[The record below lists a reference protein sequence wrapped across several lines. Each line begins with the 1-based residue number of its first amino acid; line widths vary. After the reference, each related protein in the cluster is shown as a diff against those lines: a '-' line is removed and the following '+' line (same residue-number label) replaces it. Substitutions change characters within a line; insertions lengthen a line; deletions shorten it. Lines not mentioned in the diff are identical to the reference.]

1 MGSLGEVI
9 KKMAVGANDANAPTS
24 VLFGTVTSIN
34 PLEITVEQKLKLTKE
49 FLVLTKNVKDYT
61 VDVSVEWETE
71 NKSLNANH
79 SHTLNG
85 DISVSSNAE
94 VNPNPDNIAVAEV
107 NPNPDNIAVDIRNE
121 VSNNIGIEQKNIN
134 LIHSHSITGKKTM
147 TIYNGL
153 KLNDNVILI
162 QQQGG
167 NNFVV
172 LDKF

>member
-1 MGSLGEVI
+1 MSSSLGEVI

-24 VLFGTVTSIN
+24 VLFGTVTSVE

-61 VDVSVEWETE
+61 VNVTMDWNTETT
-71 NKSLNANH
+71 SLNANH
-79 SHTLNG
+79 SHSTEVNSN
-85 DISVSSNAE
+85 ISVSSDIS
-94 VNPNPDNIAVAEV
+94 PNDNNQKITNNVTG
-107 NPNPDNIAVDIRNE
+107 E
-121 VSNNIGIEQKNIN
+121 VSVSVEQKNID
-134 LIHSHSITGKKTM
+134 LTHKHSIKGTKSIM
-147 TIYNGL
+147 VHNAL
-153 KLNDNVILI
+153 KINDNVILI

>member
-24 VLFGTVTSIN
+24 VLFGTVTSVN

-61 VDVSVEWETE
+61 VDVSVDWETE

-94 VNPNPDNIAVAEV
+94 VNTNPDNIT
-107 NPNPDNIAVDIRNE
+107 VDIKNE

-134 LIHSHSITGKKTM
+134 LTHSHSITGKKTM

>member
-1 MGSLGEVI
+1 MGSSLGEII

-24 VLFGTVTSIN
+24 VLFGTVTSVN

-61 VDVSVEWETE
+61 VDVSLDWETE
-71 NKSLNANH
+71 NKTLNANH
-79 SHTLNG
+79 NHTLDGNV
-85 DISVSSNAE
+85 SVTSNAQ
-94 VNPNPDNIAVAEV
+94 VSPNPDNIAV
-107 NPNPDNIAVDIRNE
+107 NIKNE
-121 VSNNIGIEQKNIN
+121 VSKNIEVEQKNID
-134 LIHSHSITGKKTM
+134 LAHSHSITGKKTM

>member
-61 VDVSVEWETE
+61 VDVSVDWETE

-94 VNPNPDNIAVAEV
+94 VNPNPDNIAV
-107 NPNPDNIAVDIRNE
+107 DIRNE
-121 VSNNIGIEQKNIN
+121 VSNNIGIKQKNIN
-134 LIHSHSITGKKTM
+134 LTHSHSITGKKTM

>member
-1 MGSLGEVI
+1 MGSSLGEVI

-24 VLFGTVTSIN
+24 VLFGTVTSVN

-61 VDVSVEWETE
+61 VDVSVEWATE
-71 NKSLNANH
+71 NKTLNANH
-79 SHTLNG
+79 NHTLDGN
-85 DISVSSNAE
+85 VLVTSNAQ
-94 VNPNPDNIAVAEV
+94 VSPNPDNIAVSINNEV
-107 NPNPDNIAVDIRNE
+107 NNSLTV
-121 VSNNIGIEQKNIN
+121 EQKNIN
-134 LIHSHSITGKKTM
+134 LSHNHSISGTKQI
-147 TIYNGL
+147 TIHNGL
-153 KLNDNVILI
+153 KLNDNVILL

>member
-1 MGSLGEVI
+1 MGSSLGEVI

-24 VLFGTVTSIN
+24 VLFGTVTSVN

-61 VDVSVEWETE
+61 VDVSVEWATE
-71 NKSLNANH
+71 NKTLNANH
-79 SHTLNG
+79 NHTLSGN
-85 DISVSSNAE
+85 VSITSTAQ
-94 VNPNPDNIAVAEV
+94 VDPNPDNIAVSINNEV
-107 NPNPDNIAVDIRNE
+107 NNSLTV
-121 VSNNIGIEQKNIN
+121 EQKNIN
-134 LIHSHSITGKKTM
+134 LSHNHSISGTKQI
-147 TIYNGL
+147 TIHNGL
-153 KLNDNVILI
+153 KLNDNVILL

>member
-1 MGSLGEVI
+1 MGSSLGLSEII
-9 KKMAVGANDANAPTS
+9 KRMAVGANNASAPTS

-61 VDVSVEWETE
+61 VDVSVNWQTE
-71 NKSLNANH
+71 NKTLNANH
-79 SHTLNG
+79 SHELSG
-85 DISVSSNAE
+85 DIEIISNSQVS
-94 VNPNPDNIAVAEV
+94 PNPDNITVSTS
-107 NPNPDNIAVDIRNE
+107 NE
-121 VSNNIGIEQKNIN
+121 VTNGLKVKNKNIN
-134 LIHSHSITGKKTM
+134 LSHNHSISGKKQM
-147 TIYNGL
+147 IIHNGL
-153 KLNDNVILI
+153 KLNDNVILL

>member
-1 MGSLGEVI
+1 
-9 KKMAVGANDANAPTS
+9 MAVGANDANAPTS
-24 VLFGTVTSIN
+24 VLFGTVTSVN

-61 VDVSVEWETE
+61 VDVSVDWETE

-94 VNPNPDNIAVAEV
+94 VNPNPDNIT
-107 NPNPDNIAVDIRNE
+107 VDIKNE

-134 LIHSHSITGKKTM
+134 LTHSHSITGKKTM

>member
-24 VLFGTVTSIN
+24 VLFGTVTSVN

-61 VDVSVEWETE
+61 VDVSVDWETE

-85 DISVSSNAE
+85 DTSVSSNAE
-94 VNPNPDNIAVAEV
+94 VNPNPDNIT
-107 NPNPDNIAVDIRNE
+107 VDIKNE

-134 LIHSHSITGKKTM
+134 LTHSHSITGKKTM

>member
-24 VLFGTVTSIN
+24 VLFGTVTSVN

-61 VDVSVEWETE
+61 VDVSMDWETGS
-71 NKSLNANH
+71 KSLNANH

-85 DISVSSNAE
+85 DISVSSSAE
-94 VNPNPDNIAVAEV
+94 VNPNPDNIAV
-107 NPNPDNIAVDIRNE
+107 NIKNE
-121 VSNNIGIEQKNIN
+121 VSNNIGIETKNIN
-134 LIHSHSITGKKTM
+134 LTHSHSITGRKTM

-167 NNFVV
+167 NNLVV

>member
-1 MGSLGEVI
+1 MGSSLGEII

-24 VLFGTVTSIN
+24 VLFGTVTSVN

-61 VDVSVEWETE
+61 VDVSLDWKTE
-71 NKSLNANH
+71 NKTLNANH
-79 SHTLNG
+79 NHTLSGNLS
-85 DISVSSNAE
+85 ITSTAQ
-94 VNPNPDNIAVAEV
+94 VNPNPDNIAVSI
-107 NPNPDNIAVDIRNE
+107 NNE
-121 VSNNIGIEQKNIN
+121 VTNNLNVEQKNIN
-134 LIHSHSITGKKTM
+134 LLHNHSISGTKKM
-147 TIYNGL
+147 TIHNGL
-153 KLNDNVILI
+153 KLNDNVILL

>member
-61 VDVSVEWETE
+61 VDVSVEWKTE
-71 NKSLNANH
+71 SKSLNANH

-94 VNPNPDNIAVAEV
+94 VNPNPDNIAVSINNEV
-107 NPNPDNIAVDIRNE
+107 NNSLTV
-121 VSNNIGIEQKNIN
+121 EQKNIN
-134 LIHSHSITGKKTM
+134 LSHNHSISGTKQI
-147 TIYNGL
+147 TIHNGL
-153 KLNDNVILI
+153 KLNDNVILL

>member
-1 MGSLGEVI
+1 MSSSLGEVI

-24 VLFGTVTSIN
+24 VLFGTVTSVE

-61 VDVSVEWETE
+61 VDVTMDWSTE
-71 NKSLNANH
+71 KTSLNANH
-79 SHTLNG
+79 NHTADVNSN
-85 DISVSSNAE
+85 ISVSSDIS
-94 VNPNPDNIAVAEV
+94 PNDNNQKITNNVTG
-107 NPNPDNIAVDIRNE
+107 E
-121 VSNNIGIEQKNIN
+121 VSVSVEQKNIN
-134 LIHSHSITGKKTM
+134 LTHKHSIKGTKSIM
-147 TIYNGL
+147 VHNAL
-153 KLNDNVILI
+153 KINDNVILI

>member
-1 MGSLGEVI
+1 MGSSLGEII
-9 KKMAVGANDANAPTS
+9 KRMAVGANDANAPTS
-24 VLFGTVTSIN
+24 VLFGTVTSVN

-61 VDVSVEWETE
+61 VDVSMDWTTET
-71 NKSLNANH
+71 KTLNANH
-79 SHTLNG
+79 THNLNG
-85 DISVSSNAE
+85 DVSVTSNTQ
-94 VNPNPDNIAVAEV
+94 VSPNQDNIAVTITNEV
-107 NPNPDNIAVDIRNE
+107 NNSMDVQ
-121 VSNNIGIEQKNIN
+121 QKNIN
-134 LIHSHSITGKKTM
+134 LSHNHSISGRKQI

-153 KLNDNVILI
+153 KLNDNVILL

>member
-1 MGSLGEVI
+1 MSSSLGEVI

-24 VLFGTVTSIN
+24 VLFGTVTSVE

-61 VDVSVEWETE
+61 VDVTMDWNTETT
-71 NKSLNANH
+71 SLNANH
-79 SHTLNG
+79 SHSTEVNSN
-85 DISVSSNAE
+85 ISVSSDIS
-94 VNPNPDNIAVAEV
+94 PNDNNQKITNNVTG
-107 NPNPDNIAVDIRNE
+107 E
-121 VSNNIGIEQKNIN
+121 VSVSVEQKNIN
-134 LIHSHSITGKKTM
+134 LTHKHSIKGTKS
-147 TIYNGL
+147 IIVHNAL
-153 KLNDNVILI
+153 KINDNVILI

>member
-94 VNPNPDNIAVAEV
+94 VNPNPDNIAV
-107 NPNPDNIAVDIRNE
+107 DIRNE

-134 LIHSHSITGKKTM
+134 LTHSHSIIGKKTM